1 VCFQLNRQGVGKSP
15 AALQNL
21 GMVKR
26 ITPIRNISFCLL
38 AACGALCQS
47 KSPSA
52 DLVGGDGSTS
62 PEVQREDMHTWRSL
76 PDAPPVQPPIQA
88 AKFQTFVNKARSPL
102 TLNAVGINMGVM
114 RKTEPGRV
122 TPRSQPSFTTLYKL
136 MPMQKESG
144 AFLGKYLY
152 PPLLKQNLRY
162 RPSTSGSFMGRA
174 SYAASR
180 IFITRDDSGKRRLNT
195 SYFLG
200 ALSSVAIHNASRPY
214 WTRSASAP
222 FNDFGSTMGSD
233 AGMNVFHEFG
243 PSIRQMVKGHTP
255 RFVFKIEQ
263 RITHDQ
269 NPRGVVSGLTR

>member
-1 VCFQLNRQGVGKSP
+1 
-15 AALQNL
+15 
-21 GMVKR
+21 MVKR
-26 ITPIRNISFCLL
+26 ITPIWIISFCLL

-52 DLVGGDGSTS
+52 DSVGGNGSNS
-62 PEVQREDMHTWRSL
+62 SEVQRQDMHTWRSL

-88 AKFQTFVNKARSPL
+88 AKFQTFVDKAHSRL

-114 RKTEPGRV
+114 SKTEPGRV
-122 TPRSQPSFTTLYKL
+122 TPRSQPSFTALFKL
-136 MPMQKESG
+136 VPMQKESG

-152 PPLLKQNLRY
+152 SPLLKQNLRY
-162 RPSTSGSFMGRA
+162 RPSTSGSVMGRA

-200 ALSSVAIHNASRPY
+200 ALSGALSSVAIHNASRPY

-222 FNDFGSTMGSD
+222 FNDFGSTIGSD

-243 PSIRQMVKGHTP
+243 PGIRQMIKGHTP

-269 NPRGVVSGLTR
+269 NPREVVSSPAR

>member
-1 VCFQLNRQGVGKSP
+1 
-15 AALQNL
+15 
-21 GMVKR
+21 
-26 ITPIRNISFCLL
+26 
-38 AACGALCQS
+38 
-47 KSPSA
+47 
-52 DLVGGDGSTS
+52 
-62 PEVQREDMHTWRSL
+62 MHTWRSL

-88 AKFQTFVNKARSPL
+88 AKFQTFVDKARSPL